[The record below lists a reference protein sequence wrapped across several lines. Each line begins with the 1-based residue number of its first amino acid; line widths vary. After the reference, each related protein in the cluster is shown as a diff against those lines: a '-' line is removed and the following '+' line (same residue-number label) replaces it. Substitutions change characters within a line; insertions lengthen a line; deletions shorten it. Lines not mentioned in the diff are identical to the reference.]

1 MTQDALRTPPAAA
14 KGLITI
20 PARRGK
26 AIRVRTG
33 DLVKIINTHG
43 SQVVDTWALN
53 DADLAEYMS
62 MEHTRAS
69 LRRLT
74 PRPGDVMVT
83 NQRRPIL
90 SLETDTT
97 PGAHDTLIAACDRY
111 RYQQLGAMG
120 HHDSCTDNLAAA
132 LQELDLRIAVTPCP
146 FNLFMN
152 ISIAKD
158 GRIEFCAPISRA
170 GEFVSLRAQMDAILV
185 FSACPQDML
194 PVNGENMKP
203 TEAHLEVVQGVAG

>member
-1 MTQDALRTPPAAA
+1 MTQDALPKAQAAA

-26 AIRVRTG
+26 AIRVSTG

-53 DADLAEYMS
+53 NGDLTEYMS

-69 LRRLT
+69 LRKLA
-74 PRPGDVMVT
+74 PRAGEVLVT
-83 NQRRPIL
+83 NHRRPIL

-97 PGAHDTLIAACDRY
+97 PGIHDTLIAACDRY
-111 RYQQLGAMG
+111 RYEQLGAIG
-120 HHDSCTDNLAAA
+120 HHDSCTDNMAAA
-132 LQELDLRIAVTPCP
+132 LQELGQRIVVTPCP
-146 FNLFMN
+146 LNLFMN

-158 GRIEFCAPISRA
+158 GRIEFCAPVSRA
-170 GEFVSLRAQMDAILV
+170 GDFVSLRVQMDAILV
-185 FSACPQDML
+185 FSACPQDIL
-194 PVNGENMKP
+194 PVNGEKMKP
-203 TEAHLEVVQGVAG
+203 TEVNLEFG